1 MNILLSRSGVRC
13 RHWFPEPSLSP
24 LRASNTRL
32 LRASHARQ
40 VTSEFLQ
47 VLREVQH
54 WRNQR
59 LKHLSRWPLLQITVM
74 GKRNDSFTPAFV
86 STVGIDFK
94 VKTIYR
100 NDKRIKLQIWDT
112 AGQERYR
119 TITTA
124 YYRGAMGFI
133 LMYDIT
139 NEESFAAVQDW
150 STQIKTYSWD
160 NAQVLLVGNKCDM
173 DDERVVASER
183 GRQLSEHLGF
193 EFFEASAKDNINVKQ
208 TFERLVDI
216 ICEKMS
222 ESLDAGDPA
231 VTGAKQGPQLTEQPA
246 APHQDCAC

>member
-1 MNILLSRSGVRC
+1 MREESLVQNLSNLTVVVFVRVLDAVDSSQI
-13 RHWFPEPSLSP
+13 EIYKDGLGNSN
-24 LRASNTRL
+24 LRAEGVFGPKLRL
-32 LRASHARQ
+32 H
-40 VTSEFLQ
+40 
-47 VLREVQH
+47 VQDPH
-54 WRNQR
+54 HRKQQ
-59 LKHLSRWPLLQITVM
+59 P
-74 GKRNDSFTPAFV
+74 FV

-139 NEESFAAVQDW
+139 NEESFNAVQDW

-173 DDERVVASER
+173 EDERVVGGDR

-246 APHQDCAC
+246 PPHQDCAC